1 MLRVMVANTSRR
13 GSWNWFL
20 AGYTAL
26 VGFFVLE
33 VATRST
39 GTASSLDAS
48 GDDQGT
54 TDAIAAAY
62 MISAAAAP
70 VLRLMPL
77 ARLPGSAGQI
87 GLITELAG
95 LGVRAWSMR
104 TLGRAYTRTLR
115 TEPEQRVVEA
125 GPYRY
130 VRHPGYLGSNLI
142 WLGFALTSGS
152 PLVVAVVGVLVG
164 DAYRRRIQA
173 EEALLRRELPG
184 YVEYSGRTR
193 RLVPFVW

>member
-1 MLRVMVANTSRR
+1 MLRAMVANASGR
-13 GSWNWFL
+13 GSRTWFL
-20 AGYTAL
+20 AGYASL
-26 VGFFVLE
+26 AGFFVLE
-33 VATRST
+33 AATRSR
-39 GTASSLDAS
+39 GAASSLDAS

-54 TDAIAAAY
+54 TDAIVTAY

-70 VLRLMPL
+70 LLRSIPL
-77 ARLPGSAGQI
+77 PRLPGPAAPI
-87 GLITELAG
+87 GLATELAG

-104 TLGRAYTRTLR
+104 TLGRAYSRTLR
-115 TEPEQRVVEA
+115 TESEQRVVEA

-142 WLGFALTSGS
+142 WLGFALTSRS

-164 DAYRRRIQA
+164 DAYRRRILA

-184 YVEYSGRTR
+184 YGAYSGRTR
-193 RLVPFVW
+193 RLIPFVW